1 MTVED
6 FDAVPAASDNCPATF
21 TIGQYDTDG
30 DTIGDACDSSPT
42 VASSGTF
49 TDSGQTL
56 GTAASYG
63 VVFGDVDGDGDLD
76 AMVTNQNQPNV
87 VWLNN

>member
-21 TIGQYDTDG
+21 TIDQYDTDG

-56 GTAASYG
+56 GTAAGYG

-76 AMVTNQNQPNV
+76 AMVTNQNQPNK